1 MSWHFEESVTEVAK
15 MIESGATDTQ
25 VRTFLNTVVPADREK
40 VLAAARKRARPAGAA
55 DDHEGSTE
63 RQIGDTAG
71 PGAGYDDEP
80 AQVKDKG
87 GVS

>member
-15 MIESGATDTQ
+15 MIEGGATEQQ
-25 VRTFLNTVVPADREK
+25 VRTFLNAVVPADREK
-40 VLAAARKRARPAGAA
+40 VFAEAKKRARPSSAA

-80 AQVKDKG
+80 VQVKDKG